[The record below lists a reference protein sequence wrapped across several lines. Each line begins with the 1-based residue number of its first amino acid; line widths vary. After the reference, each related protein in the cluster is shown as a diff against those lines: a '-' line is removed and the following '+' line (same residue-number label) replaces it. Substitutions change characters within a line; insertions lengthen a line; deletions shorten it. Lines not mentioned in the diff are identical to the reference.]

1 MGDFLRFRRMVTP
14 LLIQLLF
21 WLGVLAAVVGGVITM
36 VTESVLLGLA
46 VLIIAPILIRVY
58 AELLIVLFRIHS
70 ALQRMAAQLEARPA
84 GPGGAPSG
92 PGGGFAAGPSGP
104 QPGPQPGPQAP
115 QGPQTGA
122 PQGGPRPPGPGA
134 PPPPG
139 GYTPG
144 G

>member
-21 WLGVLAAVVGGVITM
+21 WLGLLAAVVAGVITM
-36 VTESVLLGLA
+36 ITENVLLGLA
-46 VLIIAPILIRVY
+46 ILILGPIGIRVY

-70 ALQRMAAQLEARPA
+70 ALQRMAAQFEERPVGA
-84 GPGGAPSG
+84 AGAPAG
-92 PGGGFAAGPSGP
+92 PGGGFAAGASGS
-104 QPGPQPGPQAP
+104 QTGPHAP
-115 QGPQTGA
+115 QGPQPGG

-139 GYTPG
+139 GYNPG